1 MSGKGYRTIMNV
13 TVNLSADEVVQ
24 IKRATEVD
32 DEKEAVA
39 KAVREFLRVAALREL
54 KAASGKVDYVGVE
67 EEMEALELRERKPGQ

>member
-1 MSGKGYRTIMNV
+1 MNV

-24 IKRATEVD
+24 IKRATAVD

-39 KAVREFLRVAALREL
+39 KAVREFLRVTALREL
-54 KAASGKVDYVGVE
+54 KATSGKVDYLGVE